1 MTNSMSDMTIVLR
14 SLRTRALATGVATGL
29 VAIAVAL
36 LLVLLSL
43 REAASQAF
51 RRGTGNI
58 HLLVS
63 ADASPLVAVLNGLF
77 YANAP
82 ANPISWVKFKEIEDG
97 FPWQWC
103 IPTQL
108 GDSYFGSP
116 VMATSPEFFTD
127 FEPVAGSPFQ
137 FSDGRAFEASFEVV
151 VGAAVA
157 ADRSLKVGQKIV
169 LAHGSGRGSG
179 AGAEGG
185 HEHADHPYE
194 VVGILQPTGSA
205 HDRALFTDL
214 VSTWIIHAEEKREHP
229 AGTSATEQPAAP
241 KGPSQASASDA
252 GQESAH
258 EHDHAHDHAH
268 VAEADLRD
276 EEKLITGIL
285 LRIPTR
291 PGSDSSASIA
301 AQFDRLRRD
310 VSITVAQP
318 AQQIG
323 RLMALIGDIDWL
335 FVAMAVVV
343 LLSSAASIMLAMISS
358 MELRRRQVAILR
370 VLGASAW
377 RVFALAITESTLIG
391 LIGAGI
397 GAALAILGGWV
408 ATALL
413 AERVGVVI
421 TGAVDPRAA
430 ILVAA
435 GAVVL
440 ASIAG
445 IVPAVKAY
453 RTPIARHLRPL
464 A

>member
-1 MTNSMSDMTIVLR
+1 MSAGISDMTIVLR
-14 SLRTRALATGVATGL
+14 SLRTRALATSVATAL

-82 ANPISWVKFKEIEDG
+82 ANPIAWAKFKEIEG
-97 FPWQWC
+97 SFPWQWC

-108 GDSYFGSP
+108 GDSFRGQP
-116 VMATSPEFFTD
+116 VMATSAEFFTD
-127 FEPVAGSPFQ
+127 FEPVAGMPFQ
-137 FSDGRAFEASFEVV
+137 FSDGRVFEEAFEVV
-151 VGAAVA
+151 VGSSVA
-157 ADRSLKVGQKIV
+157 RDFGLQVGQKIV
-169 LAHGSGRGSG
+169 FTHGSGGSR
-179 AGAEGG
+179 EGG

-194 VVGILQPTGSA
+194 VVGVLQPTGSA
-205 HDRALFTDL
+205 HDRALFTNL
-214 VSTWIIHAEEKREHP
+214 VSTWVIHAEEKRAHEP
-229 AGTSATEQPAAP
+229 KVAESETNAP
-241 KGPSQASASDA
+241 KPETTASEAD
-252 GQESAH
+252 
-258 EHDHAHDHAH
+258 HDHGHDHGHDH
-268 VAEADLRD
+268 VHVDEADLRD
-276 EEKLITGIL
+276 DEKLITGIL

-291 PGSDSSASIA
+291 SGSDASASIA

-343 LLSSAASIMLAMISS
+343 LFSSAASIMLAMVSS

-391 LIGAGI
+391 LVGAGI
-397 GAALAILGGWV
+397 GAALAIVGGQI
-408 ATALL
+408 ATTLL
-413 AERVGVVI
+413 QERVGLVI
-421 TGAVDPRAA
+421 AGAVDSRAA

-440 ASIAG
+440 AALAG

-453 RTPIARHLRPL
+453 RTSIACHLKPL

>member
-1 MTNSMSDMTIVLR
+1 MSGGISDMTIVLR
-14 SLRTRALATGVATGL
+14 SLRTRALATSVATAL

-82 ANPISWVKFKEIEDG
+82 ANPIAWAKFKEIEG
-97 FPWQWC
+97 SFPWQWC

-108 GDSYFGSP
+108 GDSFRGQP
-116 VMATSPEFFTD
+116 VMATTAEFFTD
-127 FEPVAGSPFQ
+127 FEPVSGVPFQ
-137 FSDGRAFEASFEVV
+137 FSDGRAFEGAFEVV
-151 VGAAVA
+151 VGSSVA
-157 ADRSLKVGQKIV
+157 RDFALQVGQQIV
-169 LAHGSGRGSG
+169 FTHGSGGSR
-179 AGAEGG
+179 EGG

-194 VVGILQPTGSA
+194 VVGVLQPTGSA
-205 HDRALFTDL
+205 HDRALFTNL
-214 VSTWIIHAEEKREHP
+214 VSTWVIHAEEKRAHEP
-229 AGTSATEQPAAP
+229 KTAQSDASAP
-241 KGPSQASASDA
+241 KPDASVSSTSTTVSEA
-252 GQESAH
+252 GH
-258 EHDHAHDHAH
+258 DPGHDHGHDHVH
-268 VAEADLRD
+268 VDEADLRD
-276 EEKLITGIL
+276 DEKLITGIL

-291 PGSDSSASIA
+291 SGSDASASIA

-343 LLSSAASIMLAMISS
+343 LFSSAASIMLAMVSS

-391 LIGAGI
+391 LGGAGI
-397 GAALAILGGWV
+397 GAALAIVGGQI
-408 ATALL
+408 ATTLL
-413 AERVGVVI
+413 QERVGLVI
-421 TGAVDPRAA
+421 AGAVDTRAA

-440 ASIAG
+440 AAIAG

-453 RTPIARHLRPL
+453 RTSIARHLKPL

>member
-1 MTNSMSDMTIVLR
+1 MSGGMGDMTIVLR
-14 SLRTRALATGVATGL
+14 SLRTRALATSVATAL

-58 HLLVS
+58 HLLIS

-82 ANPISWVKFKEIEDG
+82 ANPIPWAKFKEIEGG

-108 GDSYFGSP
+108 GDSFRGSP
-116 VMATSPEFFTD
+116 VMATSEEFFTD
-127 FEPVAGSPFQ
+127 FEPVAGMPFQ
-137 FSDGRAFEASFEVV
+137 FSDGRVFEDAFEVV
-151 VGAAVA
+151 AGSTAAK
-157 ADRSLKVGQKIV
+157 DHNLQVGQKIV
-169 LAHGSGRGSG
+169 FSHGSGGSRE
-179 AGAEGG
+179 AG

-194 VVGILQPTGSA
+194 VVGVLQPTGSA
-205 HDRALFTDL
+205 HDRALFTNL
-214 VSTWIIHAEEKREHP
+214 VSTWVIHAEEKRAHETEAP
-229 AGTSATEQPAAP
+229 ATDAPTTKADSAAASP
-241 KGPSQASASDA
+241 TDA
-252 GQESAH
+252 GHDQHADH
-258 EHDHAHDHAH
+258 EHDQHHDHLH
-268 VAEADLRD
+268 VDEADLRD
-276 EEKLITGIL
+276 DEKLITGIL

-301 AQFDRLRRD
+301 AQFDRMRRD

-323 RLMALIGDIDWL
+323 RLMALIGDVDWL

-343 LLSSAASIMLAMISS
+343 LVSSAASIMLAMVSS

-391 LIGAGI
+391 LLGAGI
-397 GAALAILGGWV
+397 GFSLALIGGQI
-408 ATALL
+408 ATTFLQD
-413 AERVGVVI
+413 RVGLVI
-421 TGAVDPRAA
+421 GGTVDPRSA

-440 ASIAG
+440 AALAG

-453 RTPIARHLRPL
+453 RTSIARHLRPL

>member
-1 MTNSMSDMTIVLR
+1 MRGGMSDMTIVLR
-14 SLRTRALATGVATGL
+14 SLRTRTLATSVATAL

-58 HLLVS
+58 HLLIS

-82 ANPISWVKFKEIEDG
+82 ANPIPWAKFKEIQEG

-108 GDSYFGSP
+108 GDSFRGNP
-116 VMATSPEFFTD
+116 VMATSEEFFTD
-127 FEPVAGSPFQ
+127 FEPVAGMPFQ
-137 FSDGRAFEASFEVV
+137 FSDGRVFEEAFEVV
-151 VGAAVA
+151 VGSTVA
-157 ADRSLKVGQKIV
+157 KEHSLSVGQRIV
-169 LAHGSGRGSG
+169 FAHGSGGSR
-179 AGAEGG
+179 EGG

-194 VVGILQPTGSA
+194 VVGVLQPTGSA
-205 HDRALFTDL
+205 HDRALFTNL
-214 VSTWIIHAEEKREHP
+214 VSTWVIHAEERRAHETE
-229 AGTSATEQPAAP
+229 ASAADAPNPKGAATAAP
-241 KGPSQASASDA
+241 SSTAADGHGHD
-252 GQESAH
+252 H
-258 EHDHAHDHAH
+258 EHDHVH
-268 VAEADLRD
+268 VDEADLRD
-276 EEKLITGIL
+276 DEKLITGIL

-301 AQFDRLRRD
+301 AQFDRMRRD

-335 FVAMAVVV
+335 FLAMAVVV
-343 LLSSAASIMLAMISS
+343 LISSAASIMLAMVSS

-391 LIGAGI
+391 LLGAGI
-397 GAALAILGGWV
+397 GAVLALVGGQI
-408 ATALL
+408 ATTFLQ
-413 AERVGVVI
+413 ERVGVVI
-421 TGAVDPRAA
+421 AGAVDPRAA

-440 ASIAG
+440 AAIAG

-453 RTPIARHLRPL
+453 RTSIARHLRPL

>member
-1 MTNSMSDMTIVLR
+1 MSGGMSDMTIVLR
-14 SLRTRALATGVATGL
+14 SLRTRALATSVATAL

-58 HLLVS
+58 HLLIS

-82 ANPISWVKFKEIEDG
+82 ANPIPWAKFKEIEEG

-108 GDSYFGSP
+108 GDSFRGSP
-116 VMATSPEFFTD
+116 VMATSEEFFTD
-127 FEPVAGSPFQ
+127 FEPVAGVPFQ
-137 FSDGRAFEASFEVV
+137 FSDGRVFEEAFEVV
-151 VGAAVA
+151 LGSAVA
-157 ADRSLKVGQKIV
+157 QEHSLSVGQKIIF
-169 LAHGSGRGSG
+169 AHGSGGSR
-179 AGAEGG
+179 EGG

-194 VVGILQPTGSA
+194 VVGVLQPTGSA
-205 HDRALFTDL
+205 HDRALFTNL
-214 VSTWIIHAEEKREHP
+214 VSTWVIHAEEKRASDIE
-229 AGTSATEQPAAP
+229 GTAATKTTANAAP
-241 KGPSQASASDA
+241 A
-252 GQESAH
+252 ESSPDTAA
-258 EHDHAHDHAH
+258 HDHDHDHAH
-268 VAEADLRD
+268 VHVEEADLRD
-276 EEKLITGIL
+276 DEKLITGIL

-301 AQFDRLRRD
+301 AQFDRMRRD

-335 FVAMAVVV
+335 FVAMALVV
-343 LLSSAASIMLAMISS
+343 LISSAASIMLAMVSS

-391 LIGAGI
+391 LLGAGI
-397 GAALAILGGWV
+397 GAALALVGGQI
-408 ATALL
+408 ATTFLQ
-413 AERVGVVI
+413 ERVGVVI
-421 TGAVDPRAA
+421 GGAVDPRAA

-440 ASIAG
+440 AAIAG

-453 RTPIARHLRPL
+453 RTSIARHLRPL

>member
-1 MTNSMSDMTIVLR
+1 MSDMTIVLR
-14 SLRTRALATGVATGL
+14 SLRTRTLATSVATAL

-58 HLLVS
+58 HLLIS

-82 ANPISWVKFKEIEDG
+82 ANPIPWAKFKEIQEG

-108 GDSYFGSP
+108 GDSFRGNP
-116 VMATSPEFFTD
+116 VMATSEEFFTD
-127 FEPVAGSPFQ
+127 FEPVAGMPFQ
-137 FSDGRAFEASFEVV
+137 FSDGRVFEEAFEVV
-151 VGAAVA
+151 VGSTVA
-157 ADRSLKVGQKIV
+157 KEHSLSVGQKIV
-169 LAHGSGRGSG
+169 FAHGSGGSR
-179 AGAEGG
+179 EGG

-194 VVGILQPTGSA
+194 VVGVLQPTGSA
-205 HDRALFTDL
+205 HDRALFTNL
-214 VSTWIIHAEEKREHP
+214 VSTWVIHAEERRAHETE
-229 AGTSATEQPAAP
+229 ASAADAPNPKGAATAAP
-241 KGPSQASASDA
+241 SSTAADGHGHD
-252 GQESAH
+252 H
-258 EHDHAHDHAH
+258 EHDHVH
-268 VAEADLRD
+268 VDEADLRD
-276 EEKLITGIL
+276 DEKLITGIL

-301 AQFDRLRRD
+301 AQFDRMRRD

-335 FVAMAVVV
+335 FLAMAVVV
-343 LLSSAASIMLAMISS
+343 LISSAASIMLAMVSS

-391 LIGAGI
+391 LLGAGI
-397 GAALAILGGWV
+397 GAVLALVGGQI
-408 ATALL
+408 ATTFLQ
-413 AERVGVVI
+413 ERVGVVI
-421 TGAVDPRAA
+421 AGAVDPRAA

-440 ASIAG
+440 AAIAG

-453 RTPIARHLRPL
+453 RTSIARHLRPL

>member
-1 MTNSMSDMTIVLR
+1 MSDMTIVLR
-14 SLRTRALATGVATGL
+14 SLRTRTLATSVATAL

-58 HLLVS
+58 HLLIS

-82 ANPISWVKFKEIEDG
+82 ANPIPWAKFKEIQEG

-108 GDSYFGSP
+108 GDSFRGNP
-116 VMATSPEFFTD
+116 VMATSEEFFTD
-127 FEPVAGSPFQ
+127 FEPVAGMPFQ
-137 FSDGRAFEASFEVV
+137 FSDGRVFEEAFEVV
-151 VGAAVA
+151 VGSTVA
-157 ADRSLKVGQKIV
+157 KEHSLSVGQKIV
-169 LAHGSGRGSG
+169 FAHGSGGSR
-179 AGAEGG
+179 EGG

-194 VVGILQPTGSA
+194 VVGVLQPTGSA
-205 HDRALFTDL
+205 HDRALFTNL
-214 VSTWIIHAEEKREHP
+214 VSTWVIHAEERRAHETG
-229 AGTSATEQPAAP
+229 ASAADAPNPKGAATAAP
-241 KGPSQASASDA
+241 SSTAADGHGHD
-252 GQESAH
+252 H
-258 EHDHAHDHAH
+258 EHDHVH
-268 VAEADLRD
+268 VDEADLRD
-276 EEKLITGIL
+276 DEKLITGIL

-301 AQFDRLRRD
+301 AQFDRMRRD

-335 FVAMAVVV
+335 FLAMAVVV
-343 LLSSAASIMLAMISS
+343 LISSAASIMLAMVSS

-391 LIGAGI
+391 LLGAGI
-397 GAALAILGGWV
+397 GAVLALVGGQI
-408 ATALL
+408 ATTFLQ
-413 AERVGVVI
+413 ERVGVVI
-421 TGAVDPRAA
+421 AGAVDPRAA

-440 ASIAG
+440 AAIAG

-453 RTPIARHLRPL
+453 RTSIARHLRPL

>member
-1 MTNSMSDMTIVLR
+1 MSAGISDMTIVLR
-14 SLRTRALATGVATGL
+14 SLRTRALATSVATAL

-82 ANPISWVKFKEIEDG
+82 ANPIAWAKFKEIEG
-97 FPWQWC
+97 SFPWQWC

-108 GDSYFGSP
+108 GDSFRGQP
-116 VMATSPEFFTD
+116 VMATSAEFFTD
-127 FEPVAGSPFQ
+127 FEPVAGMPFQ
-137 FSDGRAFEASFEVV
+137 FSDGRVFEEAFEVV
-151 VGAAVA
+151 VGSSVA
-157 ADRSLKVGQKIV
+157 RDFGLQVGQKIV
-169 LAHGSGRGSG
+169 FTHGSGGSR
-179 AGAEGG
+179 EGG

-194 VVGILQPTGSA
+194 VVGVLQPTGSA
-205 HDRALFTDL
+205 HDRALFTNL
-214 VSTWIIHAEEKREHP
+214 VSTWVIHAEEKRAHEP
-229 AGTSATEQPAAP
+229 KVAESETNAP
-241 KGPSQASASDA
+241 KPETTASEAD
-252 GQESAH
+252 
-258 EHDHAHDHAH
+258 HDHGHDHGHDH
-268 VAEADLRD
+268 VHVDEADLRD
-276 EEKLITGIL
+276 DEKLITGIL

-291 PGSDSSASIA
+291 SGSDASASIA

-343 LLSSAASIMLAMISS
+343 LFSSAASIMLAMVSS

-391 LIGAGI
+391 LVGAGI
-397 GAALAILGGWV
+397 GAALAIVGGQI
-408 ATALL
+408 ATTLL
-413 AERVGVVI
+413 QERVGLVI
-421 TGAVDPRAA
+421 AGAVDSRAA

-440 ASIAG
+440 AALAG
-445 IVPAVKAY
+445 IVPSVKGYCTSFACHL
-453 RTPIARHLRPL
+453 TPIC
-464 A
+464 

>member
-1 MTNSMSDMTIVLR
+1 MSGGMGDMTIVLR
-14 SLRTRALATGVATGL
+14 SLRTRTLATSVATAL

-58 HLLVS
+58 HLLIS

-82 ANPISWVKFKEIEDG
+82 ANPIPWAKFKEIQEG

-108 GDSYFGSP
+108 GDSFRGNP
-116 VMATSPEFFTD
+116 VMATSEEFFTD
-127 FEPVAGSPFQ
+127 FEPVAGMPFQ
-137 FSDGRAFEASFEVV
+137 FSDGRVFEEAFEVV
-151 VGAAVA
+151 VGSTVA
-157 ADRSLKVGQKIV
+157 KEHSLSVGQKIV
-169 LAHGSGRGSG
+169 FAHGSGGSR
-179 AGAEGG
+179 EGG

-194 VVGILQPTGSA
+194 VVGVLQPTGSA
-205 HDRALFTDL
+205 HDRALFTNL
-214 VSTWIIHAEEKREHP
+214 VSTWVIHAEEKRAHETE
-229 AGTSATEQPAAP
+229 ASAADAPNPKGAATAAP
-241 KGPSQASASDA
+241 SSTAADGH
-252 GQESAH
+252 G
-258 EHDHAHDHAH
+258 HDHGHDHVH
-268 VAEADLRD
+268 VDEADLRD
-276 EEKLITGIL
+276 DEKLITGIL

-301 AQFDRLRRD
+301 AQFDRMRRD

-323 RLMALIGDIDWL
+323 RLMALIGDVDWL

-343 LLSSAASIMLAMISS
+343 LVSSAASIMLAMVSS

-391 LIGAGI
+391 LLGAGI
-397 GAALAILGGWV
+397 GAVLALVGGQI
-408 ATALL
+408 ATTFLQ
-413 AERVGVVI
+413 ERVGVVI

-440 ASIAG
+440 AAIAG

-453 RTPIARHLRPL
+453 RTSIARHLRPL

>member
-1 MTNSMSDMTIVLR
+1 MSDMTIVLR
-14 SLRTRALATGVATGL
+14 SLRTRTLATSVATAL

-58 HLLVS
+58 HLLIS

-82 ANPISWVKFKEIEDG
+82 ANPIPWAKFEEIQEG

-108 GDSYFGSP
+108 GDSFRGNP
-116 VMATSPEFFTD
+116 VMATSEEFFTD
-127 FEPVAGSPFQ
+127 FEPVAGMPFQ
-137 FSDGRAFEASFEVV
+137 FSDGRVFEEAFEVV
-151 VGAAVA
+151 VGSTVA
-157 ADRSLKVGQKIV
+157 KEHSLSVGQKIV
-169 LAHGSGRGSG
+169 FAHGSGGSR
-179 AGAEGG
+179 EGG

-194 VVGILQPTGSA
+194 VVGVLQPTGSA
-205 HDRALFTDL
+205 HDRALFTNL
-214 VSTWIIHAEEKREHP
+214 VSTWVIHAEERRAHETG
-229 AGTSATEQPAAP
+229 ASAADAPNPKGAATAAP
-241 KGPSQASASDA
+241 SSTAADGHGHD
-252 GQESAH
+252 H
-258 EHDHAHDHAH
+258 EHDHVH
-268 VAEADLRD
+268 VDEADLRD
-276 EEKLITGIL
+276 DEKLITGIL

-301 AQFDRLRRD
+301 AQFDRMRRD

-335 FVAMAVVV
+335 FLAMAVVV
-343 LLSSAASIMLAMISS
+343 LISSAASIMLAMVSS

-391 LIGAGI
+391 LLGAGI
-397 GAALAILGGWV
+397 GAVLALVGGQI
-408 ATALL
+408 ATTFLQ
-413 AERVGVVI
+413 ERVGVVI
-421 TGAVDPRAA
+421 AGAVDPRAA

-440 ASIAG
+440 AAIAG

-453 RTPIARHLRPL
+453 RTSIARHLRPL

>member
-1 MTNSMSDMTIVLR
+1 MSAGISDMTIVLR
-14 SLRTRALATGVATGL
+14 SLRTRALATSVATAL

-82 ANPISWVKFKEIEDG
+82 ANPIAWAKFKEIEG
-97 FPWQWC
+97 SFPWQWC

-108 GDSYFGSP
+108 GDSFRGQP
-116 VMATSPEFFTD
+116 VMATSAEFFTD
-127 FEPVAGSPFQ
+127 FEPVAGMPFQ
-137 FSDGRAFEASFEVV
+137 FSDGRVFEEAFEVV
-151 VGAAVA
+151 VGSSVA
-157 ADRSLKVGQKIV
+157 RDFGLQVGQKIV
-169 LAHGSGRGSG
+169 FTHGSGGSR
-179 AGAEGG
+179 EGG

-194 VVGILQPTGSA
+194 VVGVLQPTGSA
-205 HDRALFTDL
+205 HDRALFTNL
-214 VSTWIIHAEEKREHP
+214 VSTWVIHAEEKRAHEP
-229 AGTSATEQPAAP
+229 KVAESETNAP
-241 KGPSQASASDA
+241 KPETTASEAD
-252 GQESAH
+252 
-258 EHDHAHDHAH
+258 HDHGHDHGHDH
-268 VAEADLRD
+268 VHVDEADLRD
-276 EEKLITGIL
+276 DEKLITGIL

-291 PGSDSSASIA
+291 SGSDASASIA

-343 LLSSAASIMLAMISS
+343 LFSSAASIMLAMVSS

-391 LIGAGI
+391 LVGAGI
-397 GAALAILGGWV
+397 GAALAIVGGQI
-408 ATALL
+408 ATTLL
-413 AERVGVVI
+413 QERVGLVI
-421 TGAVDPRAA
+421 AGAVDSRAA

-440 ASIAG
+440 AALAG

-453 RTPIARHLRPL
+453 RTSIARHLKPL